1 MPYNSNTDT
10 TYTKLD
16 EKDLLPSYTD
26 TMDSKSPMLPDSTP
40 KQRMDESCISSQYQ
54 HFKCQDM
61 ERNASPSMTA
71 PTRTSNSSRRCK
83 LVAHICLITGITFLV
98 LAAVFKVESRSH
110 ISTSID
116 NDCPVRCITTCYS
129 SLPFY
134 QESADCTSSDKQQC
148 DMYCGSVGM
157 DSAHTYSVLFVV
169 FVALGGLFVLVQLMS
184 TCLRYCCLDYYYN
197 KKTWLQ
203 NVEYQDFCVV

>member
-54 HFKCQDM
+54 HFKCLDL
-61 ERNASPSMTA
+61 ERSSSPSMTSTPSA
-71 PTRTSNSSRRCK
+71 TTRTSTSRRCK
-83 LVAHICLITGITFLV
+83 LVTHISLITGITFLV
-98 LAAVFKVESRSH
+98 LAAVFKVESKSH

-116 NDCPVRCITTCYS
+116 NDCPVQCITTCYS

-134 QESADCTSSDKQQC
+134 SESVDCTSNDKQQC

-157 DSAHTYSVLFVV
+157 NSAQTYSVLFIV
-169 FVALGGLFVLVQLMS
+169 FVVLGGFLVLVQLIS
-184 TCLRYCCLDYYYN
+184 SCFRYCCLDYYN
-197 KKTWLQ
+197 KKT
-203 NVEYQDFCVV
+203 

>member
-1 MPYNSNTDT
+1 MPYSNTDT

-26 TMDSKSPMLPDSTP
+26 TIDSKSPMLPDSTH
-40 KQRMDESCISSQYQ
+40 KRMDESSISSQYQ
-54 HFKCQDM
+54 HFKCHDL
-61 ERNASPSMTA
+61 ERSSSPSMTPPLA
-71 PTRTSNSSRRCK
+71 TTGRSTRQCR
-83 LVAHICLITGITFLV
+83 LVTHIALITGITFLV

-134 QESADCTSSDKQQC
+134 SQSADCTINDKQQC

-157 DSAHTYSVLFVV
+157 NSAQTYSVLFVV
-169 FVALGGLFVLVQLMS
+169 FVALGGFCVLVQLVS
-184 TCLRYCCLDYYYN
+184 SCLRYCCLDYYN
-197 KKTWLQ
+197 KKT
-203 NVEYQDFCVV
+203 